1 MYQNLIN
8 SLKKILDSKSTQ
20 AEKLLKISTLV
31 DFAEGLDRQPL
42 PIQPP
47 QPVQP
52 TQTWYETGEKNPIG
66 GGPKITASQSL
77 IDAKK
82 PNGVGPLIGIEDV
95 K

>member
-31 DFAEGLDRQPL
+31 DFAEGLE
-42 PIQPP
+42 P
-47 QPVQP
+47 QPARPIPLQPFPVQDPYHVEPPAQP
-52 TQTWYETGEKNPIG
+52 T
-66 GGPKITASQSL
+66 SL
-77 IDAKK
+77 VDAKK